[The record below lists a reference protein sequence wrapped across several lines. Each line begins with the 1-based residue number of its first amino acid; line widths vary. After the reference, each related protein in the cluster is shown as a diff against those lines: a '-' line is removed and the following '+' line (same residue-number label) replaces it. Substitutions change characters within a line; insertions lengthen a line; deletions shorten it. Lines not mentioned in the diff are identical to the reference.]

1 MPFQNL
7 TLEEFAKHIGLDTRE
22 VLKLADR
29 GKLPGQRIGGK
40 WRFNRAQVTEWLQQ
54 EMLTENIDEARLRAI
69 EKAMSEAA
77 EQDLAAHRLTAMI
90 SVAGIDLNLPART
103 KASVLLELVALAEKT
118 GLLWDASGLLQ
129 ALQAREQLCST
140 ALPNGLAI
148 PHPRQ
153 QMPYYS
159 AEPFMCVARLGSGI
173 AFGSPY
179 GDLTDLF
186 FLICCHT
193 DRQHLQTL
201 ARLVR
206 MLDSDTVVRLREVPT
221 PEEAL
226 AILIEREEVLAKQF
240 ND

>member
-1 MPFQNL
+1 M
-7 TLEEFAKHIGLDTRE
+7 
-22 VLKLADR
+22 
-29 GKLPGQRIGGK
+29 QRVTGIGGI
-40 WRFNRAQVTEWLQQ
+40 FF
-54 EMLTENIDEARLRAI
+54 
-69 EKAMSEAA
+69 KA
-77 EQDLAAHRLTAMI
+77 
-90 SVAGIDLNLPART
+90 
-103 KASVLLELVALAEKT
+103 K
-118 GLLWDASGLLQ
+118 DAP
-129 ALQAREQLCST
+129 ALQAWYKRHLGIDVQPWGGAAFTWTDAEGKPAGGTTIWSV
-140 ALPNGLAI
+140 
-148 PHPRQ
+148 
-153 QMPYYS
+153 S

-206 MLDSDTVVRLREVPT
+206 MLDSDTVGRLREVPT